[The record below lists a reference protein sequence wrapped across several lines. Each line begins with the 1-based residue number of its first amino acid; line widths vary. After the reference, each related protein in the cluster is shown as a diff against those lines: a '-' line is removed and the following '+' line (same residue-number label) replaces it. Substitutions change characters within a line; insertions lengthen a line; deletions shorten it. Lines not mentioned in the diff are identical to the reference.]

1 MLRLLIETCVHRRTA
16 TLFATLV
23 VAAFGLHAYYDT
35 PIEAYPD
42 VTNTQVTVITQLPGN
57 APEEIER
64 RITVPLERELNGTPG
79 MVLMRSESLFGL
91 SLITL
96 TFSDD
101 TASFPARTV
110 VLQRVAAA
118 DLPPGATPELA
129 PEATPLGEVFQFR
142 ITSDRHDL
150 YQLRSEMQWNVVRV
164 LRQVPGVADIVP
176 FGGYLKE
183 VHVQADPARLFSLG
197 LTLADVD
204 QAVAKSNVNVG
215 GGFLR
220 HGDQE
225 VTVRGIGYLE
235 SPEDVKRTVLR
246 SKDGTPV
253 TVGDVSSVVQ
263 SYTPR
268 RGSVGVGLEKEGI
281 ESFVWM
287 RRGQNPSRVL
297 EGIHRKVH
305 ELNHTILPKGMH
317 IETFYDRSDL
327 VGKTLTTVH
336 ENLLSGFVLV
346 VAVIWLFLR
355 SIVGSVVVAVVIP
368 LSLLVAFIGLYA
380 LGLPA
385 NLISMGAIDF
395 GILVDGAVVLV
406 ENVIHALRH
415 ERPPD
420 RRGVLRLVVRSAV
433 DVGRP
438 TLYAMLIIIA
448 ALVPVFTLESVEGR
462 IFRPLA
468 LTYSFALVGAL
479 VFALTLVPALCAALF
494 RPRHAQLEE
503 PAWVERL
510 RAAYRRS
517 LAWVLERRIKVLVAA
532 FALLAL
538 GVLTITRLGTEF
550 LPELDEGDIQLFVE
564 MPPSISLEK
573 GQDVLLEV
581 RRRILAFPEV
591 RKTLSEQGRPEDGT
605 DNEGVNMSETFI
617 RLRPVREWRPG
628 YDKKRLIDEMR
639 ESLSEIPGVRYNFSQ
654 PMKDNVEE
662 AVSGVRG
669 KVVLKIFGP
678 DLVQMRTTLQEA
690 KEALKAVPGIV
701 DLDLYRDVTT
711 PQLQV
716 RFNRQALARAGV
728 PMEDAQRTLET
739 ALAGRVVTTMWE
751 GERPV
756 PVRLILPLA
765 IRDDTEKIGAVTV
778 ATESGARVPLRDLAD
793 IRLANSVASINREG
807 NSRYQALKFNVEGR
821 DMGSVVNDAIATVSR
836 SVQPPE
842 GHYFVWG
849 GEFENQQRALARLKL
864 VVPLAVLA
872 VLGLLYAA
880 MNSGRS
886 ALAILLTFPF
896 ALTGGAFALLV
907 AGVPLSVS
915 AAVGFIALL
924 GQVSLMGLLVL
935 SAAEAR
941 RRNGEALSP
950 ALIEGAGE
958 RLRPVLMASML
969 ALVGLLPMAVSRG
982 VGSETQRP
990 FALVVVGGMLTTL
1003 VIALWLLP
1011 TVYSY
1016 ITPRRLATPEEEDE
1030 LVEDQPGTSGA
1041 R

>member
-1 MLRLLIETCVHRRTA
+1 VLRLLIETCVHRRVA
-16 TLFATLV
+16 ALFATLI
-23 VAAFGLHAYYDT
+23 VAAFGLHAYRET

-42 VTNTQVTVITQLPGN
+42 VTNTQVTVITQLAGN

-64 RITVPLERELNGTPG
+64 RVTVPLERELNGTPG
-79 MVLMRSESLFGL
+79 MTLMRSESLFGL

-96 TFSDD
+96 TFSDE
-101 TASFPARTV
+101 TSSFRARTV
-110 VLQRVAAA
+110 VLQRVSAAA
-118 DLPPGATPELA
+118 LPAGAIPELA

-142 ITSDRHDL
+142 IVSDRHDL

-164 LRQVPGVADIVP
+164 LRQAPGVADIVP

-183 VHVQADPARLFSLG
+183 FHVEADAARLFAQG
-197 LTLADVD
+197 LTLADLE
-204 QAVAKSNVNVG
+204 QAIAKSNVNVG

-225 VTVRGIGYLE
+225 LTVRGLGYLE
-235 SPEDVKRTVLR
+235 SAEDIKRIVLK

-253 TVGDVSSVVQ
+253 TVGDVASVVQ
-263 SYTPR
+263 SFTPR
-268 RGSVGVGLEKEGI
+268 RGTVGVGLEKEGV
-281 ESFVWM
+281 ESFIWM
-287 RRGQNPSRVL
+287 RRGQNPSLVL
-297 EGIHRKVH
+297 EGIHAKVR
-305 ELNHTILPKGMH
+305 ELNETILPKGMR

-327 VGKTLTTVH
+327 VGLTLSTVH
-336 ENLLSGFVLV
+336 KNLLSGFLLV
-346 VAVIWLFLR
+346 VGVVWLFLR
-355 SIVGSVVVAVVIP
+355 SAVGSVAVAVVIP
-368 LSLLVAFIGLYA
+368 LSLLVAFLGLYA

-415 ERPPD
+415 EHPKD

-468 LTYSFALVGAL
+468 LTYSFALLGAL
-479 VFALTLVPALCAALF
+479 VFSLTLVPALCAALF
-494 RPRHAQLEE
+494 RPRHARLEE
-503 PAWVERL
+503 PAWIERL
-510 RAAYRRS
+510 RAAYRGS
-517 LAWVLERRIKVLVAA
+517 LVWILAHRPKVIAGA
-532 FALLAL
+532 FVLLAL
-538 GVLTITRLGTEF
+538 GGLTITRLGTEF

-564 MPPSISLEK
+564 MPPSIALEK
-573 GQDVLLEV
+573 GQDILLEV
-581 RRRILAFPEV
+581 RRRILAFSEV
-591 RKTLSEQGRPEDGT
+591 KRTLSEQGRPEDGT

-617 RLRPVREWRPG
+617 RLKPVSEWRPG
-628 YDKKRLIDEMR
+628 LDKKRLIDEMR
-639 ESLSEIPGVRYNFSQ
+639 VSLSEIPGVRYNFSQ

-669 KVVLKIFGP
+669 KVVLKVFGP
-678 DLVQMRTTLQEA
+678 DLALMRKTLEQARES
-690 KEALKAVPGIV
+690 LKKVPGIV
-701 DLDLYRDVTT
+701 DLDLYRDAST

-716 RFNRQALARAGV
+716 RFDRQALARAGV
-728 PMEDAQRTLET
+728 AIEDAQRTLET
-739 ALAGRVVTTMWE
+739 ALAGRVATTMWE

-756 PVRLILPLA
+756 PVRLLLPLDV
-765 IRDDTEKIGAVTV
+765 RDDIDKIGAVAV
-778 ATESGARVPLRDLAD
+778 AAESGARVPLRDLAT
-793 IRLANSVASINREG
+793 LQVTNGVASINREG
-807 NSRYQALKFNVEGR
+807 NSRYLALKFNVEGR
-821 DMGSVVNDAIATVSR
+821 DMGSVVQEAIATVGE
-836 SVQPPE
+836 SVKAPE

-849 GEFENQQRALARLKL
+849 GEFENQRRAVARLKI
-864 VVPLAVLA
+864 VVPLAVLT

-886 ALAILLTFPF
+886 ALSVLLTVPF
-896 ALTGGAFALLV
+896 ALTGGAFALLI
-907 AGVPLSVS
+907 AGTPLSVS
-915 AAVGFIALL
+915 AAIGFIALI

-941 RRNGEALSP
+941 RRSGEELVP
-950 ALIEGAGE
+950 ALVEGASA
-958 RLRPVLMASML
+958 RLRPVIMASML
-969 ALVGLLPMAVSRG
+969 AFVGLLPMAVSSG

-1003 VIALWLLP
+1003 LIALWVLP
-1011 TVYSY
+1011 AIYSY
-1016 ITPRRLATPEEEDE
+1016 ITPRHLATPEEEDE
-1030 LVEDQPGTSGA
+1030 QIEDRP
-1041 R
+1041 